1 MLLSRNLDD
10 QRFEEIVREAEG
22 RLPWICPVWTDHNSH
37 DPGITILELMAWF
50 KETQQYEINRVG
62 PETARKLLELT
73 GIRLRPERAAMC
85 ALEIPKDA
93 PGRAP
98 YSPLE
103 TPEGVAFEL
112 MEEIP
117 EKRSALVRALIGRPG
132 GKETVDVTGMLYDDS
147 IIQPFEFG
155 GERGSAL
162 LLDFSERP
170 KDALRIWFRIE
181 EPESA
186 PRNEP
191 DADTELPRTLV
202 WELPGAG
209 RVTPLSDETLA
220 LSRTGCV
227 TLPSPASWMP
237 EADGSFRVKL
247 WQEEAG
253 CEERVRFNTLSV
265 SRYLAVQTESRAR
278 AYRFTAKP
286 QKKHVADVRSAQTRN
301 AETAVFLRTEKGWE
315 QVSDYRL
322 QRERDGVRI
331 TLDTSSAA
339 KDGKENLLIACLDPV
354 RLHDL
359 LFDAVGRPGESFWL
373 NLGGKRVLTEHLTL
387 MCQTLCEDGV
397 VRPALWHCVDDLS
410 VCGPRDCVFV
420 FDRKR
425 ETISVGDGAHGALIV
440 PGSGAVMVTEELVSL
455 CGEGNIPANAQLRF
469 TEDGTVVNNT
479 AAHGGCEAET
489 VAEGRG
495 RLLRRLKETR
505 KCVSEQDY
513 EYHALHTPG
522 LRVAGARA
530 IPGFD
535 VRKKHQKTPACVS
548 VAVLPAGDDETPI
561 PDRRFLDAVSRQL
574 ERCRHVCIRTEAIP
588 VRYAKLAIDVCLRGG
603 QGFRKEIVEEAIR
616 TFFAPSGARIG
627 APADR
632 DELSAMLQKLP
643 GVLQVDSVEFRGLDQ
658 NSYQTTAGDLTVMP
672 DTILHLVRTAVSLTK
687 DRR

>member
-10 QRFEEIVREAEG
+10 QRFEEIVREAES

-73 GIRLRPERAAMC
+73 GIRLRPESAAQC
-85 ALEIPKDA
+85 AIEIPEDA
-93 PGRAP
+93 PGRAL
-98 YSPLE
+98 YAKLE
-103 TPEGVAFEL
+103 TPEGVVFEL
-112 MEEIP
+112 TEEIP
-117 EKRSALVRALIGRPG
+117 DKRSALVRALIARPG

-147 IIQPFEFG
+147 VIQPFEFG
-155 GERGSAL
+155 GGHNSAL
-162 LLDFSERP
+162 LLDLSDRP
-170 KDALRIWFRIE
+170 KDTLRIWFRIE
-181 EPESA
+181 KPEGV

-209 RVTPLSDETLA
+209 RVTPLSDETFA
-220 LSRTGCV
+220 LSRSGSV
-227 TLPSPASWMP
+227 TLPSPKSWKP

-247 WQEEAG
+247 SQEEGG
-253 CEERVRFNTLSV
+253 CEERVRINTLSV
-265 SRYLAVQTESRAR
+265 SRYHAVQTESRAR
-278 AYRFTAKP
+278 AYRFTAKRE
-286 QKKHVADVRSAQTRN
+286 KKHTKDVRSAQARS
-301 AETAVFLRTEKGWE
+301 AEIAVFLRTEKGWE
-315 QVSDYRL
+315 QVPDYRL
-322 QRERDGVRI
+322 QREKDGVRI

-339 KDGKENLLIACLDPV
+339 NDGTENLLIACLDPI

-359 LFDAVGRPGESFWL
+359 LFDATGRPGESFWL
-373 NLGGKRVLTEHLTL
+373 NLGGMRVLTEHLTL
-387 MCQTLCEDGV
+387 ICQTLCEDGV

-420 FDRKR
+420 LDRKR
-425 ETISVGDGAHGALIV
+425 ELISVGDGAHGALIV
-440 PGSGAVMVTEELVSL
+440 PGSGAVMIVEELVSL
-455 CGEGNIPANAQLRF
+455 CGEGNIPANAQLCF
-469 TEDGTVVNNT
+469 ADDGSAVNNA

-505 KCVSEQDY
+505 KCVSEKDY

-535 VRKKHQKTPACVS
+535 VRKRHQKTPACVS
-548 VAVLPAGDDETPI
+548 VAVLPAGDDEMPV

-574 ERCRHVCIRTEAIP
+574 QRCRTVCIRTEAIP
-588 VRYAKLAIDVCLRGG
+588 VRYARMNADVCLRGG
-603 QGFRKEIVEEAIR
+603 QGFRKEIVEEALR
-616 TFFAPSGARIG
+616 NYFAPSGARIG
-627 APADR
+627 APADK

-643 GVLQVDSVEFRGLDQ
+643 YVLQVDSVELRGLDQ

-672 DTILHLVRTAVSLTK
+672 DTILYLVRVEVSLTK

>member
-10 QRFEEIVREAEG
+10 QRFDEIVREAEG

-50 KETQQYEINRVG
+50 KETQQYEINRVS

-73 GIRLRPERAAMC
+73 GIRLRPERAAVC
-85 ALEIPKDA
+85 AVEIPKDA
-93 PGRAP
+93 PGRTLYA
-98 YSPLE
+98 PLE

-117 EKRSALVRALIGRPG
+117 EQRSALVRALIARPK

-147 IIQPFEFG
+147 VIQPFEFG
-155 GERGSAL
+155 GERGTAM
-162 LLDFSERP
+162 LLDLSDRP
-170 KDALRIWFRIE
+170 KDALRIWFQIE
-181 EPESA
+181 EPEGA

-209 RVTPLSDETLA
+209 TVTPLADETLA
-220 LSRTGCV
+220 LSRSGSV
-227 TLPSPASWMP
+227 TLPSPAAWKP

-247 WQEEAG
+247 WQKEAG
-253 CEERVRFNTLSV
+253 CEERVRINTLSV
-265 SRYLAVQTESRAR
+265 SRFHAVQTESRAR
-278 AYRFTAKP
+278 CYRFTAKRE
-286 QKKHVADVRSAQTRN
+286 KKHSEDVRSAQARG

-322 QRERDGVRI
+322 QRNQDGVRI
-331 TLDTSSAA
+331 TLDTSAAA
-339 KDGKENLLIACLDPV
+339 KDGAENLLVACLDPV

-359 LFDAVGRPGESFWL
+359 LFDAIGRPGESFWL
-373 NLGGKRVLTEHLTL
+373 NLGGKHVLSERLTL
-387 MCQTLCEDGV
+387 LCQTLCEDGI
-397 VRPALWHCVDDLS
+397 VRPALWRCVEDLS

-420 FDRKR
+420 LDRKR
-425 ETISVGDGAHGALIV
+425 ETISVGDGAHGALIA
-440 PGSGAVMVTEELVSL
+440 PGSGAVMIAEELVSL
-455 CGEGNIPANAQLRF
+455 CAEGNIPANAQLRF
-469 TEDGTVVNNT
+469 TEDGMVVNNT
-479 AAHGGCEAET
+479 AAQGGCEAET

-505 KCVSEQDY
+505 KCVSEKDY

-522 LRVAGARA
+522 LRVLGARA
-530 IPGFD
+530 LPGFD
-535 VRKKHQKTPACVS
+535 VRKKHQKTPAYVS

-574 ERCRHVCIRTEAIP
+574 ERCRTVCIRTEAIP
-588 VRYAKLAIDVCLRGG
+588 VRYAAFNMDVSLRGG
-603 QGFRKEIVEEAIR
+603 QGFRKELIEEALR
-616 TFFAPSGARIG
+616 KFFAPSGARIG

-632 DELSAMLQKLP
+632 DALYAMLQKLP

-672 DTILHLVRTAVSLTK
+672 DTILHPVKVAVSLTK